1 MVPACTSVNA
11 VVPIV
16 VVVFNASSVVV
27 SVAPLVDEELAVDPK
42 LKTNPSGAE
51 LLAETEEL
59 SSVGAVS

>member
-1 MVPACTSVNA
+1 VVPACTSVNA

-16 VVVFNASSVVV
+16 VVVFSASSVVV

-51 LLAETEEL
+51 LLVETEEL
-59 SSVGAVS
+59 ASVGAVS